1 MIGERV
7 QAGNAVDA
15 EEAEKRLGLN
25 GLGGEV
31 CAARRCTDELPFG
44 HCTPI
49 VVAFPFSAHSLVK

>member
-1 MIGERV
+1 MIFERI
-7 QAGNAVDA
+7 QAGNSVDA
-15 EEAEKRLGLN
+15 EEEEKRLGRIR
-25 GLGGEV
+25 LGGGV